1 MGVFL
6 MGFFWWV
13 FLVVVLVLVV
23 FFHSFPP
30 QGRKIYAF
38 MEMKRNM
45 DLIMRKSRVRISHK
59 SKLIL

>member
-13 FLVVVLVLVV
+13 FLAVVLVLVG
-23 FFHSFPP
+23 FFHCFPP
-30 QGRKIYAF
+30 QGRKIYAL